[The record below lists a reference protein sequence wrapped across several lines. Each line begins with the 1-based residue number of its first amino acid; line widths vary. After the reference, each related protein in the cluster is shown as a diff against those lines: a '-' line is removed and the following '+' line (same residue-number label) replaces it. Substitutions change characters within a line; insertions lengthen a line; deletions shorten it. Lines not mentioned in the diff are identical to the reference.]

1 METKT
6 FAPSTRPRN
15 SLGVGHYDAKIVDR
29 KPQSTA
35 VKNSEVYETVNY
47 AAFHMDEK
55 NRPIN
60 EEKVT
65 VFMRQF
71 KKGKN
76 FMREFPAIVDHNH
89 LILDGQHRYVALK
102 RLELAFYYRY
112 ASSLTIDNVVDVQ
125 SNAGWHTSDFLHAF
139 IKQKKQDYI
148 VLNRFIQRYDISI
161 SIAVALLT
169 QSMKSSLKK
178 RGFYQ
183 GLFKI
188 VDETW
193 AHDKAKMIFE
203 LGELAWNLHKDAK
216 FCGALVK
223 VFQTE
228 DYDHKRMVTQM
239 KKYNS
244 LLRRQV
250 TTDAYIENF
259 EEVYNYKLYTKNKVR
274 FI

>member
-6 FAPSTRPRN
+6 LAPPKRN
-15 SLGVGHYDAKIVDR
+15 GLGVGHYDVRVIGR
-29 KPQSTA
+29 KPHA
-35 VKNSEVYETVNY
+35 NIVKGTEVWETTNY

-60 EEKVT
+60 EEKVA
-65 VFMRQF
+65 VFMKQF
-71 KKGKN
+71 KKGNN
-76 FMREFPAIVDHNH
+76 FMKEFPAVVTEDH
-89 LILDGQHRYVALK
+89 LILDGQHRFVALR
-102 RLELAFYYRY
+102 RLELPIYYRY
-112 ASSLTIDNVVDVQ
+112 STSLTIDSVVDVQ

-148 VLNRFIQRYDISI
+148 VLHRFVERYDISM
-161 SIAVALLT
+161 SIAASLLT
-169 QSMKSSLKK
+169 QSMRGNLRKS
-178 RGFYQ
+178 GFYQ

-188 VDETW
+188 KDETW
-193 AHDKAKMIFE
+193 AHEKAKMIFE

-223 VFQTE
+223 VFQTP